1 MNLRRLQSR
10 DLDSVLAIQA
20 ASPEIAQWTLWDY
33 RRVAQGQMAGWVAE
47 EAGEAGEA
55 IGFLIARQIV
65 TDVEILN
72 FAVRPDT
79 RRRGVGAA
87 LIAEAINWGRAI
99 GAERALLE
107 VRAANLAALQFY
119 ERHHFQPTGRRA
131 RYYTSPADDAV
142 MLALGL
148 LPS

>member
-1 MNLRRLQSR
+1 LNLRRLQSR

-33 RRVAQGQMAGWVAE
+33 QMVAQGQMAGWVAE
-47 EAGEAGEA
+47 EAGEA

-79 RRRGVGAA
+79 RRHGVGAA
-87 LIAEAINWGRAI
+87 LLAEAIDWGRAL

-119 ERHHFQPTGRRA
+119 KKHHFQLAGRRA
-131 RYYTSPADDAV
+131 RYYTGPSDDAV